1 MTLFGKDYK
10 DIEVLSCEFMTF
22 NGLLYI
28 LVADVT
34 QKLHILQ
41 YDPED
46 PTSLSG
52 QKLIRKSEFFSGREI
67 TVMALAP
74 LSLSQEDSF
83 VPLCGASDG
92 SLSVVVPVSESD
104 YRALY
109 VMQQQISEKEEH
121 NASLNPRMHRNLG
134 VDVGAAGV
142 AASGRA
148 LLDYEVIK
156 RFQDLTVAK
165 QESYSKRI
173 GKNGTYDTWRS
184 LCFVEECLN
193 YL

>member
-10 DIEVLSCEFMTF
+10 DVEVMSCEFMTF

-28 LVADVT
+28 LVADT
-34 QKLHILQ
+34 MQKLHILQ

-67 TVMALAP
+67 NSMVLTPLTLAK
-74 LSLSQEDSF
+74 DSAF
-83 VPLCGASDG
+83 VPLCGTSDG

-109 VMQQQISEKEEH
+109 VMQQQITEKEEH
-121 NASLNPRMHRNLG
+121 NAGLNPKMHRSLG

-148 LLDYEVIK
+148 LLDYDVIK
-156 RFQDLTVAK
+156 RFQDLSLAK
-165 QESYSKRI
+165 QKLYSKRI
-173 GKNGTYDTWRS
+173 GKNGTDDTWRS
-184 LCFVEECLN
+184 LCLIEECLN

>member
-10 DIEVLSCEFMTF
+10 DVEVISCEFMTF

-28 LVADVT
+28 LVADT
-34 QKLHILQ
+34 MQRLHILQ

-52 QKLIRKSEFFSGREI
+52 QRLIRKSEFFSGREI
-67 TVMALAP
+67 NVMQLAP
-74 LSLSQEDSF
+74 LSLTEEGAF
-83 VPLCGASDG
+83 VPICGASDG
-92 SLSVVVPVSESD
+92 SLSLVVPVSESD
-104 YRALY
+104 YRSLY
-109 VMQQQISEKEEH
+109 VMQQQIMEKEEH

-142 AASGRA
+142 AASGRV
-148 LLDYEVIK
+148 LLDYDVIR
-156 RFQDLTVAK
+156 RFQFLPPLK
-165 QESYSKRI
+165 QSLYSKRI
-173 GKNGTYDTWRS
+173 GKNGTDDTWRS